1 MRTFKFRAFDTNRK
15 EMTYFSNLFVGVTE
29 GDWHPAIIGQDM
41 GHWTW
46 DYVDEGDYH
55 IMQGTGLKDMDGNEI
70 YEGDILH
77 ALKRKFMGTGL
88 AVDDTLSFEDALF
101 VVDYIQGAFLLQGR
115 RRNKNILMNH
125 LFLNRDYHDARIS
138 GSAHYKDEDEGF
150 NIFHRFDNFE
160 LAGNIYENPE
170 LLAREE

>member
-70 YEGDILH
+70 YEGDILYYRGESKVSICEEFYQVKH
-77 ALKRKFMGTGL
+77 GQYCNE
-88 AVDDTLSFEDALF
+88 LSYE
-101 VVDYIQGAFLLQGR
+101 DYIGGYGWYGDPI
-115 RRNKNILMNH
+115 K
-125 LFLNRDYHDARIS
+125 LFIN
-138 GSAHYKDEDEGF
+138 DELSDFFSINDLIPG
-150 NIFHRFDNFE
+150 NE
-160 LAGNIYENPE
+160 LELGKVVGNVFENPE
-170 LLAREE
+170 LLKED